1 MKKELN
7 QKLARQ
13 SELNNM
19 LDLENGKA
27 MDEDLGG
34 LEENEISKDIGKN
47 DIGKESM
54 NKDADRGDEYGT
66 VKI

>member
-1 MKKELN
+1 
-7 QKLARQ
+7 
-13 SELNNM
+13 M